1 MTHYLKAHG
10 RFIPAYAG
18 NGPSWKWWKSP
29 WTVHPCVRGERF
41 ITGPAY
47 RRWGGSSLRTRG
59 TGGKQTVSFSEVRFI
74 PAYAGNGS
82 RALLRHRRV
91 PVHPCVRGERSQIR
105 DHLTA
110 MGGSSLRT
118 RGTVRAIVRPG
129 ACGRFIPAYAGNGP
143 LTASNTR
150 GRSVHPCVR
159 GERCG
164 PWITSDVFIGSSLRT
179 RGTAGHLGRE
189 STAARFIPAY
199 AGNGGGG
206 CSVAVNFP
214 VHPCVRGE
222 RAHGAPGI
230 RPFNGS
236 SLRTRGTDQISRSDD
251 DRARFIPAYAGNG
264 LTNSDAVMVK
274 AVHPCVRGERAN
286 VGRHG
291 CCPAGSSLRTRGT
304 GQNGI
309 RDFPSI
315 RFIPA
320 YAGNGGGLIGAVP
333 M

>member
-1 MTHYLKAHG
+1 MIRVLAKFVP

-199 AGNGGGG
+199 AGNGGG
-206 CSVAVNFP
+206 VPQHLRRHA

-222 RAHGAPGI
+222 RGSATLLWPLSC
-230 RPFNGS
+230 GS
-236 SLRTRGTDQISRSDD
+236 SLRTRGTAMLGVRSPSTF
-251 DRARFIPAYAGNG
+251 RFIPAYAGNG
-264 LTNSDAVMVK
+264 RTAPLASGPST
-274 AVHPCVRGERAN
+274 VHPCVRGERTKS
-286 VGRHG
+286 
-291 CCPAGSSLRTRGT
+291 PAATTTAPGSSLRTRGT
-304 GQNGI
+304 G
-309 RDFPSI
+309 
-315 RFIPA
+315 
-320 YAGNGGGLIGAVP
+320 
-333 M
+333 

>member
-1 MTHYLKAHG
+1 MLILFERGSSLRTRGTDRHGSGGNHPG

-18 NGPSWKWWKSP
+18 NGRLKAIMTVNQ
-29 WTVHPCVRGERF
+29 TVHPCVRGERF

-159 GERCG
+159 GER
-164 PWITSDVFIGSSLRT
+164 PPTSSLVARRAGSSLRT
-179 RGTAGHLGRE
+179 RGTVSSTTQGRI
-189 STAARFIPAY
+189 SDRFIPAY
-199 AGNGGGG
+199 AGNGT
-206 CSVAVNFP
+206 SP
-214 VHPCVRGE
+214 
-222 RAHGAPGI
+222 PG
-230 RPFNGS
+230 
-236 SLRTRGTDQISRSDD
+236 
-251 DRARFIPAYAGNG
+251 DR
-264 LTNSDAVMVK
+264 
-274 AVHPCVRGERAN
+274 
-286 VGRHG
+286 
-291 CCPAGSSLRTRGT
+291 
-304 GQNGI
+304 
-309 RDFPSI
+309 
-315 RFIPA
+315 
-320 YAGNGGGLIGAVP
+320 
-333 M
+333 